1 MFPPQLYRINILFR
15 DDSYGKEKKKK
26 EGNKKRLEISITVG
40 WLRRPRIE
48 SMALWREREL
58 FEMRAS
64 LEGGEG
70 EGEGK
75 RRATPLYVKLT

>member
-1 MFPPQLYRINILFR
+1 LFR

-48 SMALWREREL
+48 SMALWRESFSKCAPLWKEARG
-58 FEMRAS
+58 R
-64 LEGGEG
+64 
-70 EGEGK
+70 GK
-75 RRATPLYVKLT
+75 GSDAFVRQVNLNHLRHRS